1 MKKLLTIIPL
11 AVLLCFAIACQN
23 KAEKAE
29 LDKMKA
35 MAQTEEQNKAVVHQ
49 FFEAL
54 DSQNFNRFIELL
66 APGAVLHGARPEEDI
81 TAQNAAQYLEPF
93 YRALPD
99 LTHNIEDIFAKGD
112 KVVARGF
119 IQATHK
125 AELQG
130 IPATG
135 NRLKYYQI
143 AIFQVVDG
151 KIKEAWNVTDSLGMM
166 MQLGMELKPKEAEK
180 K

>member
-1 MKKLLTIIPL
+1 MKNL
-11 AVLLCFAIACQN
+11 AMAVFLVVLLCFTFSCQN

-29 LDKMKA
+29 LEKMKA

-49 FFEAL
+49 FFETL
-54 DSQNFNRFIELL
+54 DSQNFYRFIELL

-81 TAQNAAQYLEPF
+81 TAENAAKYLQPF

-99 LTHNIEDIFAKGD
+99 LTHSIEDIIAKGD

-130 IPATG
+130 IPPTG
-135 NRLKYYQI
+135 NRIKYYQI

-166 MQLGMELKPKEAEK
+166 MQLGMELKTKEAK